1 MLTHIQI
8 RNLAIVEHMEIS
20 LTSGMTVLTGE
31 TGAGKSILLDALHLA
46 MGGRGDTGLIRHDQD
61 RAEISAAFDIHRL
74 PNVIRW
80 LNEYDLDDG
89 TDCLI
94 RRTINMDGRSKGY
107 INGYPVPMQ
116 SLRDLGERL
125 VDIHGQHEHQSL
137 LKPPLQ
143 RQALDDYAG
152 HESLLSK
159 INASYKQ
166 WKKLSDERHKLLQSK
181 EERSSRI
188 DLLSYQTNELAELGL
203 DQRDIENIEIEFA
216 RLANLNQLQEG
227 VEGVLYSLTEDE
239 NVSIIRSINRVY
251 TKLEELQ
258 GVDDQLTAATKML
271 NDISIQTQEVTNDLR
286 AYLSD
291 LTLDPQRLDWLNE
304 RLALLHD
311 LSRKHKVPPKQLPEL
326 YERLSAELELLL
338 ASNNQFKNLDDEI
351 AKIADAY
358 YERAAKL
365 TLSRHNA
372 AKRLTLKT
380 ITNIQQL
387 GMKDGQFAVEFTS
400 SNEIAADGL
409 ETINYMVS
417 MNSGQ
422 PMMRLSKV
430 ASGGELSRISLALQV
445 IIADT
450 ARIPTLIFDE
460 VDVGIGGGTA
470 EIVGRL
476 LSDLGDQCQVI
487 CVTHQPQ
494 VAALA
499 KHHLCVTK
507 KNSKD
512 ATQTYIEVL
521 DKDKKT
527 DEIARMLGGV
537 EITKNT
543 LNHAQEMIEKS
554 QLEAE
559 VANN

>member
-8 RNLAIVEHMEIS
+8 RNLAIVAQMEIELS
-20 LTSGMTVLTGE
+20 SGMTVLTGE

-46 MGGRGDTGLIRHDQD
+46 MGGRGDSGLIRHDQS
-61 RAEISAAFDIHRL
+61 RAEISATFDIHR
-74 PNVIRW
+74 NAEVIHW
-80 LNEYDLDDG
+80 LKENDLDDG

-94 RRTINMDGRSKGY
+94 RRTLSNDGRSKGF

-116 SLRDLGERL
+116 SLRNLGEML
-125 VDIHGQHEHQSL
+125 IDIHGQHEHQSL
-137 LKPPLQ
+137 LKAQLQ

-152 HESLLSK
+152 HEGLLFK

-166 WKKLSDERHKLLQSK
+166 WKKLSDERQKLQQSK
-181 EERSSRI
+181 EERVSRI

-203 DQRDIENIEIEFA
+203 DKHDIENIELEFA

-227 VEGVLYSLTEDE
+227 VEGILYSLTEDE
-239 NVSIIRSINRVY
+239 NVSIIRSINRIY
-251 TKLEELQ
+251 ARLDELQ
-258 GVDDQLTAATKML
+258 GVDDQLAGATNML
-271 NDISIQTQEVTNDLR
+271 NDISIQAQEVGNDLR

-311 LSRKHKVPPKQLPEL
+311 LSRKHKVPQKQLPEL

-338 ASNNQFKNLDDEI
+338 ASNDQFKNLDDEI
-351 AKIADAY
+351 EKIADAY
-358 YERAAKL
+358 YERAAQL
-365 TLSRHNA
+365 SLSRHNA

-380 ITNIQQL
+380 IENMQQL
-387 GMKDGQFAVEFTS
+387 GMKEGQFAIEFTA
-400 SNEIAADGL
+400 NDEITADGL
-409 ETINYMVS
+409 ESINFMVS

-422 PMMRLSKV
+422 PMMRLNKV

-476 LSDLGDQCQVI
+476 LSDLGNQRQVI

-499 KHHLCVTK
+499 KQHLCVTK
-507 KNSKD
+507 KNTKD
-512 ATQTYIEVL
+512 GTQTYIEIL

-543 LNHAQEMIEKS
+543 LSHAQEMVDKS
-554 QLEAE
+554 QLEVE
-559 VANN
+559 IAN